1 MKTTEQYKNKRK
13 FPFKGF
19 AIFLGFYLFGLA
31 TYYPTLLDQAGVYQE
46 VFGVSFSYTPNQFAA
61 LAIIQP
67 LLLGVVAIY
76 GGHRYA
82 RKSHLRS
89 LINEKVD
96 PLLEPEFN
104 RKKYTLKESVPFIV
118 GIAGGLAL
126 LDLGFTFIFQ
136 NQLPSAFQPI
146 AINFDLWQVLSNVF
160 YTGLGQ
166 EMLLRWGAM
175 TALVYVLSS
184 KGKNLSQ
191 MNYIIAFTFTAVL
204 YGFSQYS
211 SIVDFNLLIV
221 LRILLLNVMD
231 GILYGWLY
239 YKFHFEAAA
248 LSHMLTKLLIILGTT
263 LIFWIGG

>member
-1 MKTTEQYKNKRK
+1 METELQYKKKSNY
-13 FPFKGF
+13 PWKGF
-19 AIFLGFYLFGLA
+19 AIFLGLYLFGLA
-31 TYYPTLLDQAGVYQE
+31 TYYPTLLDQAEVYIE
-46 VFGVSFSYTPNQFAA
+46 ILGASFGFTPNQFAA
-61 LAIIQP
+61 LATIQP

-82 RKSHLRS
+82 HKSQLRS

-96 PLLEPEFN
+96 PLPDTEFN
-104 RKKYTLKESVPFIV
+104 RKKYTLKESIPFIV

-136 NQLPSAFQPI
+136 NNLPSPFQPM
-146 AINFDLWQVLSNVF
+146 AIDFNLWQVLSNLF

-166 EMLLRWGAM
+166 EMLIRWGAM

-191 MNYIIAFTFTAVL
+191 MNYIIAFVFTAVL
-204 YGFSQYS
+204 YGFSQYGS
-211 SIVDFNLLIV
+211 VADLTPILW
-221 LRILLLNVMD
+221 LRMLLLNIMD

-248 LSHMLTKLLIILGTT
+248 LSHMLTKLFIILGTM
-263 LIFWIGG
+263 LIFGISG